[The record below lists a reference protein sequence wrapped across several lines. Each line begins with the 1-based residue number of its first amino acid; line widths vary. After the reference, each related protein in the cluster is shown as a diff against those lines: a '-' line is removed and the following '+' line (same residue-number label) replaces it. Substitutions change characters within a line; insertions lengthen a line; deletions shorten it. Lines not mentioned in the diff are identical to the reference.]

1 MFSNIMVKKLSYLI
15 YKILRILDIFFHKI
29 INRSFLIWFSEF
41 IENDSYK
48 KIKILD
54 KEVKF
59 FAPNYITNRLVNE
72 FFTKE
77 PETLEWI
84 DSFKEREDK
93 IIFWDIGA
101 NIGIYSI
108 YASLKYSNIEVVSFE
123 PSTSNLRILTRN
135 ISINKLEEK
144 IKINQFP
151 LSNIENKYKI
161 FKEEKFI
168 EGVAL
173 HTWGENYNFEGKS
186 FDPANSYKIYGTTI
200 NYLIDNNI
208 LNVPNYIKIDVDGI
222 EHLILQGAS
231 KHLQNPKIKSFSIE
245 LNENFKEQLES
256 VLNTMKENNFIFKHK
271 KRAEDLADYK
281 DLRMN
286 KIYNYVFE
294 RE

>member
-1 MFSNIMVKKLSYLI
+1 MVKKLSYLI
-15 YKILRILDIFFHKI
+15 YKILKILDIFFHKI
-29 INRSFLIWFSEF
+29 AGRSFLIWFSEF

-54 KEVKF
+54 RDVKF
-59 FAPNYITNRLVNE
+59 FVPNYITNWLIDE
-72 FFTKE
+72 FYTKE

-84 DSFKEREDK
+84 DSFEKKENK

-144 IKINQFP
+144 IKVNQFP
-151 LSNIENKYKI
+151 LSNVENKYLM
-161 FKEEKFI
+161 FKEDKFI

-186 FDPANSYKIYGTTI
+186 FNPTNNYKIYGTTI
-200 NYLIDNNI
+200 NYLLDNNI
-208 LNVPNYIKIDVDGI
+208 LTIPDYIKIDVDGI
-222 EHLILQGAS
+222 EHLILRGAS
-231 KHLQNPKIKSFSIE
+231 KYLKNPNIKSLSIE
-245 LNENFKEQLES
+245 LNENFKEQLDS
-256 VLNTMKENNFIFKHK
+256 AFNIMKENNFNFKHK
-271 KRAEDLADYK
+271 KHAASTLNVYK
-281 DLRMN
+281 D
-286 KIYNYVFE
+286 IYNYVFE
-294 RE
+294 R

>member
-1 MFSNIMVKKLSYLI
+1 MVKKFSYLI
-15 YKILRILDIFFHKI
+15 YKILKILDIVFLKI
-29 INRSFLIWFSEF
+29 TNRSFLIWFSEF
-41 IENDSYK
+41 TENDSYK
-48 KIKILD
+48 KIKILNED
-54 KEVKF
+54 VKF
-59 FAPNYITNRLVNE
+59 FVPNYITNQLVDE
-72 FFTKE
+72 FFTRE

-84 DSFKEREDK
+84 DSFENKENK

-101 NIGIYSI
+101 NIGLYSI
-108 YASLKYSNIEVVSFE
+108 YAALKYQNIEVVSFE

-135 ISINKLEEK
+135 ISINRLEEK

-151 LSNIENKYKI
+151 LSNVENKYQI

-186 FDPANSYKIYGTTI
+186 FSSTNNYKIYGTTI

-222 EHLILQGAS
+222 EHLILQGS
-231 KHLQNPKIKSFSIE
+231 SNHLKNPKIKSLAIE
-245 LNENFKEQLES
+245 LNENFKEQLNS
-256 VLNTMKENNFIFKHK
+256 VFDIMEKNNFNFKHK
-271 KRAEDLADYK
+271 KRAEYLADYK
-281 DLRMN
+281 DLRMK

-294 RE
+294 R